1 MEDILEKVKNIIADK
16 LGVEA
21 GKISESSSFVDD
33 LGADSL
39 DVVDIVMAFEDEFGI
54 KVDDEEL
61 EKFSTVGDVVE
72 YLKEK
77 VKD

>member
-1 MEDILEKVKNIIADK
+1 MDDIFEKVKNIISDK

-21 GKISESSSFVDD
+21 SSISEDSSFIDD

-54 KVDDEEL
+54 KVEDEEL
-61 EKFSTVGDVVE
+61 EKFSTVKDVVN
-72 YLKEK
+72 YIKSK
-77 VKD
+77 M